1 MKVGFLQYDV
11 VHNTEKNFD
20 YIISTLQKQNCEL
33 LILPELSLCG
43 YLFNNRN
50 ALLECAET
58 VPAGASTQRMIIL
71 SKEYSC
77 TIVFGLAE
85 KENGKIYNT
94 AVIVSKGK
102 YIGKYRKIHL
112 TDFEKK
118 LFDRGTENLVF
129 EVAGIKIG
137 VQICFDLWFPEVS
150 REQLRMGADILC
162 ALANFGGETTY
173 HISKIRAI
181 ENLTPLILCNRIG
194 EESIPDI
201 DADFLGKSTI
211 LDASGQR
218 LYIAPEGQNN
228 VGCCEVAISKIRSN
242 IICNNFDREIA
253 LHY

>member
-94 AVIVSKGK
+94 CLL
-102 YIGKYRKIHL
+102 Y
-112 TDFEKK
+112 T
-118 LFDRGTENLVF
+118 
-129 EVAGIKIG
+129 
-137 VQICFDLWFPEVS
+137 S
-150 REQLRMGADILC
+150 RC
-162 ALANFGGETTY
+162 
-173 HISKIRAI
+173 
-181 ENLTPLILCNRIG
+181 
-194 EESIPDI
+194 
-201 DADFLGKSTI
+201 
-211 LDASGQR
+211 
-218 LYIAPEGQNN
+218 
-228 VGCCEVAISKIRSN
+228 V
-242 IICNNFDREIA
+242 
-253 LHY
+253 